1 MMFPSPLISPYSL
14 RVLQSEPAPGPG
26 YGVYP
31 VVAQVSPAA
40 GGTIPVPND
49 PDTCAGMVPTPCGL
63 LKTAVILPGFTAVKV
78 TTSKF
83 WPAST
88 SSSILGNMLNVEL
101 IDTVWELALA
111 AMGPVMVTGI
121 TATGSE
127 ILPACPISCCSNS
140 VALRTLVCISVRFAT
155 VPCVLVI

>member
-88 SSSILGNMLNVEL
+88 SSSILGNMLKIKL
-101 IDTVWELALA
+101 IDTVWERAVA
-111 AMGPVMVTGI
+111 IMGPVKVTSK
-121 TATGSE
+121 TATRNE
-127 ILPACPISCCSNS
+127 KRQACHI
-140 VALRTLVCISVRFAT
+140 
-155 VPCVLVI
+155 